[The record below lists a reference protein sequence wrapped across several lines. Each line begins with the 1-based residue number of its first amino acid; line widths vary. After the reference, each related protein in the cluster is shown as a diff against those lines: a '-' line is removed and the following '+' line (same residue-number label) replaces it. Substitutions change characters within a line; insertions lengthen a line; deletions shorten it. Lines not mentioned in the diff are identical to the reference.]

1 MFVRV
6 ENLKPFP
13 YTLSMESA
21 GNRWENPV
29 KVKLREDRPVFGAH
43 ITVPSVETA
52 ALLADT
58 GFDFLWIEMEHS
70 AITLE
75 TARNIILATRG
86 LKAIPFIRVPQN
98 ELWLAK
104 RALDIGALGIVFP
117 FTSTPEL
124 ARQAVAACRYGP
136 EGRRGVGPGLAA
148 IRWPAPEEGYH
159 RFADRNVTVI
169 VMIETAEAVRN
180 VDEIAG
186 VPGIDA
192 LYIGV
197 NDLSYSLGH
206 GGQFDHPVVR
216 DAIDTIVAAA
226 GRKQIPVGRPGPT
239 AEAVQR
245 FLEAGFRIFQS
256 PRDTTLLRSAACA
269 YLEGAGTP
277 RGAGKNRPE

>member
-1 MFVRV
+1 
-6 ENLKPFP
+6 
-13 YTLSMESA
+13 MERA
-21 GNRWENPV
+21 RNRWENPV
-29 KVKLREDRPVFGAH
+29 KVKLREGRPVFGAH
-43 ITVPSVETA
+43 ITAACVETA

-104 RALDIGALGIVFP
+104 RALDIGALGIIFP

-148 IRWPAPEEGYH
+148 LRWPAPDEGYH
-159 RFADRNVTVI
+159 RFADRNVVVI
-169 VMIETAEAVRN
+169 AMIETAEAVRN
-180 VDEIAG
+180 VDEIAR
-186 VPGIDA
+186 VTGIDA

-216 DAIDTIVAAA
+216 EAINTIVAAA
-226 GRKQIPVGRPGPT
+226 RRNAIPVGRPGPT
-239 AEAVQR
+239 AQAVQG

-256 PRDTTLLRSAACA
+256 PRDTTMLRTIARA
-269 YLEGAGTP
+269 YLEDTETLTDAAKKRSG
-277 RGAGKNRPE
+277 